1 MFTSQRISNT
11 FFFSRPGNCHVQEIE
26 ISSVD
31 LAIVMYKKL
40 KEVIKFVVLIRKKVL
55 KNSQNLENFSKIF
68 FQLWFPLQCKLI

>member
-11 FFFSRPGNCHVQEIE
+11 FFFSRPGNCHGAIVQEIE
-26 ISSVD
+26 GSYQIRCFN
-31 LAIVMYKKL
+31 KK
-40 KEVIKFVVLIRKKVL
+40 KKVL